1 MKKIVSF
8 ISILSFFAIFVFA
21 EVQKV
26 EINLSKTVDAMVL
39 RYNKWGIEDLSRW
52 QSNEENVTSLFN
64 DNLPQKGDMLNIIWK
79 GTSDVDIKNL
89 YIIIVDI
96 DENNNWTHLLS
107 DEKMRIPVAQN
118 IKGGQEFEINA
129 TKILDSSPKTNVK
142 IFLCCGEKDTDK
154 MVNLTSSIP
163 EGFERVTKP
172 YNVRGVKLGSTK
184 WQAEVSENIITWK
197 KGFDNG
203 NAGWNFSDI
212 DLSAYER
219 VRVEIES
226 SNTSNSLRIAQGDWS
241 NNHGFRKTGKNVYEA
256 YLSGLNSSDSD
267 LPPLEPAKGLI
278 IYLDQWNNGEP
289 RTEDKTTVVKSI
301 KFFKPGE
308 YDESGALSIYGHS
321 FGGIEDDCEIQDNII
336 TWKKGFDNGNAGWN
350 LSDIDLSAYER
361 VRVEIESSNTSNS
374 LRIAQG
380 DWSNNHGFEKTGKNV
395 YEAYLSG
402 SNSFDRDLPPLEP
415 SKGLIICFDQW
426 NNGEPRA
433 EDKTTVVKSIKF
445 FKPGEYDESGAL
457 SLLER
462 SLGGIEDNCE
472 IQDNIITW
480 KKGTKEGNAGWNL
493 SGINLSEYA
502 SVKITIEKTDVNL
515 GGLYISDRNAQKWK
529 RMIEVAPNTY
539 ELLLTGE
546 NSDSTEPPIDTS
558 EGVQL
563 RIQLYNNKPLKKN
576 MKTIVK
582 SIELSKDTEEI
593 NENLRIEGVEFSSSK
608 RNAFVSDGGVI
619 DWEWDKKEKY
629 PFCGWNVKGI
639 DLSDYKGIRIEL
651 ESTDI
656 PVEIGMIQNEGAVC
670 HTFYDEKTPGV
681 YEAMFD
687 GSEYSAIWPEG
698 SSWNTSN
705 GIEEIQIRAKELS
718 KKGLKTVVKSISLIS
733 KDEQEIQQP
742 AQLVLKGAKLGSKK
756 NHAWIDDDFS
766 INWKKNSW
774 NECGWRV
781 EKLDG
786 EVLEIK
792 VSSSDVPLRLRIRT
806 LDHKNGVSY
815 IDDGSH
821 IFTINLKTKKQ
832 INQKGDQKA
841 PEWEETTK
849 KVDYSQGAFITLEAN
864 GGVYKEGKKTV
875 VEYIKVE

>member
-8 ISILSFFAIFVFA
+8 ISILSFFTIFVFA

-79 GTSDVDIKNL
+79 GTSNVDIKNL

-129 TKILDSSPKTNVK
+129 TKILDSSSKTNVK

-154 MVNLTSSIP
+154 MVNLTTSIP

-172 YNVRGVKLGSTK
+172 YNVNGVKLGSTK

-226 SNTSNSLRIAQGDWS
+226 SNTSNSLRIAQCDWS
-241 NNHGFRKTGKNVYEA
+241 NNHGFGKTGKNVYEA

-289 RTEDKTTVVKSI
+289 R
-301 KFFKPGE
+301 
-308 YDESGALSIYGHS
+308 
-321 FGGIEDDCEIQDNII
+321 
-336 TWKKGFDNGNAGWN
+336 
-350 LSDIDLSAYER
+350 
-361 VRVEIESSNTSNS
+361 
-374 LRIAQG
+374 
-380 DWSNNHGFEKTGKNV
+380 
-395 YEAYLSG
+395 
-402 SNSFDRDLPPLEP
+402 
-415 SKGLIICFDQW
+415 
-426 NNGEPRA
+426 A

-457 SLLER
+457 SLFGC

-480 KKGTKEGNAGWNL
+480 KKGTKEGYAGWNL

-502 SVKITIEKTDVNL
+502 SVKITFEKTDVNL
-515 GGLYISDRNAQKWK
+515 GGLYISDRNGGNWK

-582 SIELSKDTEEI
+582 NIELSKDTEEI

-670 HTFYDEKTPGV
+670 HTFYNEKTPGV
-681 YEAMFD
+681 YEVMFD
-687 GSEYSAIWPEG
+687 GSEYSSIWPEG

-705 GIEEIQIRAKELS
+705 GIEEIQIRAQKLS

-742 AQLVLKGAKLGSKK
+742 AQLVLNGAKLGSKK
-756 NHAWIDDDFS
+756 NHAWIGDDFS

-806 LDHKNGVSY
+806 LDYKNGVSY

-821 IFTINLKTKKQ
+821 IFKINLKTKKQ

-849 KVDYSQGAFITLEAN
+849 KVDYSQGAYITLEAN

>member
-8 ISILSFFAIFVFA
+8 ISILSFFTIFVFA

-129 TKILDSSPKTNVK
+129 TKILDSSSKTNVK

-172 YNVRGVKLGSTK
+172 YNINGVKLGSTK

-219 VRVEIES
+219 I
-226 SNTSNSLRIAQGDWS
+226 
-241 NNHGFRKTGKNVYEA
+241 
-256 YLSGLNSSDSD
+256 
-267 LPPLEPAKGLI
+267 
-278 IYLDQWNNGEP
+278 
-289 RTEDKTTVVKSI
+289 
-301 KFFKPGE
+301 
-308 YDESGALSIYGHS
+308 
-321 FGGIEDDCEIQDNII
+321 
-336 TWKKGFDNGNAGWN
+336 
-350 LSDIDLSAYER
+350 
-361 VRVEIESSNTSNS
+361 RVEIESSNTSNS

-457 SLLER
+457 SLLGR

-502 SVKITIEKTDVNL
+502 SAKITIEKTDVNL

-670 HTFYDEKTPGV
+670 HTFYNEKTPGV

-687 GSEYSAIWPEG
+687 GSEYSSIWPEG

-705 GIEEIQIRAKELS
+705 GIEEIQIRVKKLS

-742 AQLVLKGAKLGSKK
+742 AQLVLNGAKLGSMK
-756 NHAWIDDDFS
+756 NHAWIGDDFS

-806 LDHKNGVSY
+806 LDYKNGVSY

-821 IFTINLKTKKQ
+821 IFKINLKTKKQ

-849 KVDYSQGAFITLEAN
+849 KVDYSQGAYITLETN

>member
-8 ISILSFFAIFVFA
+8 ISILSFFTIFVFA

-89 YIIIVDI
+89 YILIADI

-107 DEKMRIPVAQN
+107 DKKMRIPVAQN

-129 TKILDSSPKTNVK
+129 IKILDSSPKTNVK
-142 IFLCCGEKDTDK
+142 IFLSCGENDTDK
-154 MVNLTSSIP
+154 MVNLISSIP

-172 YNVRGVKLGSTK
+172 YNVKGVKLGSAK
-184 WQAEVSENIITWK
+184 WQTEVSENIITWK

-203 NAGWNFSDI
+203 NAGWNF
-212 DLSAYER
+212 
-219 VRVEIES
+219 
-226 SNTSNSLRIAQGDWS
+226 
-241 NNHGFRKTGKNVYEA
+241 
-256 YLSGLNSSDSD
+256 
-267 LPPLEPAKGLI
+267 
-278 IYLDQWNNGEP
+278 
-289 RTEDKTTVVKSI
+289 
-301 KFFKPGE
+301 
-308 YDESGALSIYGHS
+308 
-321 FGGIEDDCEIQDNII
+321 
-336 TWKKGFDNGNAGWN
+336 
-350 LSDIDLSAYER
+350 SDIDLSAYER

-415 SKGLIICFDQW
+415 SKGLIIYLDQW
-426 NNGEPRA
+426 NNSEPRA

-457 SLLER
+457 SLFGC

-480 KKGTKEGNAGWNL
+480 KKGTKEGYAGWNL

-515 GGLYISDRNAQKWK
+515 GGLYISDRNGGNWK

-563 RIQLYNNKPLKKN
+563 RIQLCNNKPLKKN

-687 GSEYSAIWPEG
+687 GSEYSYIWPEG

-705 GIEEIQIRAKELS
+705 GIEEIHIRAKELS

-742 AQLVLKGAKLGSKK
+742 AQLVLNGAKLGSKK
-756 NHAWIDDDFS
+756 NHAWIGDDFS

-806 LDHKNGVSY
+806 LDYKNGVSY

-821 IFTINLKTKKQ
+821 IFKINLKTKKQ
-832 INQKGDQKA
+832 INQKGGQKA

-849 KVDYSQGAFITLEAN
+849 KVDYSQGAYITLETN

>member
-1 MKKIVSF
+1 MKKIMSF
-8 ISILSFFAIFVFA
+8 FFIFAIFINFVCA
-21 EVQKV
+21 E
-26 EINLSKTVDAMVL
+26 IIDLSKMTDTMVL
-39 RYNKWGIEDLSRW
+39 QYNKWGTEGLSRW
-52 QSNEENVTSLFN
+52 QSMEEDITMLFN
-64 DNLPQKGDMLNIIWK
+64 GKLPQKGDMLNITWK
-79 GTSDVDIKNL
+79 GTSDIDIKNL
-89 YIIIVDI
+89 FMLIVDI
-96 DENNNWTHLLS
+96 DEENNWTHLLS
-107 DEKMRIPVAQN
+107 DSKMKIPVVQN
-118 IKGGQEFEINA
+118 IKSGQEFTINA
-129 TKILDSSPKTNVK
+129 IKTLDFSPKTNVK
-142 IFLCCGEKDTDK
+142 IFFCCGEKDINK
-154 MVNLTSSIP
+154 NAFLITSTP
-163 EGFERVTKP
+163 EGFERVEKS
-172 YNVRGVKLGSTK
+172 YNVLGVKFGSNKSQTK
-184 WQAEVSENIITWK
+184 ISENIIIWE

-203 NAGWNFSDI
+203 NAGWNFSGI

-219 VRVEIES
+219 VRVEVES
-226 SNTSNSLRIAQGDWS
+226 TDAPISLRIAQSDWS
-241 NNHGFRKTGKNVYEA
+241 NNHGFGKTGKNVYEA
-256 YLSGLNSSDSD
+256 YLSGSNSFDGD
-267 LPPLEPAKGLI
+267 LPPLDPSKGLY
-278 IYLDQWNNGEP
+278 IYLNQWNSEP

-321 FGGIEDDCEIQDNII
+321 FGAIEE
-336 TWKKGFDNGNAGWN
+336 
-350 LSDIDLSAYER
+350 
-361 VRVEIESSNTSNS
+361 
-374 LRIAQG
+374 
-380 DWSNNHGFEKTGKNV
+380 
-395 YEAYLSG
+395 
-402 SNSFDRDLPPLEP
+402 
-415 SKGLIICFDQW
+415 
-426 NNGEPRA
+426 
-433 EDKTTVVKSIKF
+433 
-445 FKPGEYDESGAL
+445 
-457 SLLER
+457 
-462 SLGGIEDNCE
+462 NCE
-472 IQDNIITW
+472 IQDNTIIW
-480 KKGTKEGNAGWNL
+480 KKGTKEAYAGWNL
-493 SGINLSEYA
+493 SYIDLSEYV
-502 SVKITIEKTDVNL
+502 SVKITFEKTDVNL
-515 GGLYISDRNAQKWK
+515 SGLFVTDPYGGNWK

-563 RIQLYNNKPLKKN
+563 RIQLCNNKPLKKN

-656 PVEIGMIQNEGAVC
+656 PVEIGMIQNEGGVC
-670 HTFYDEKTPGV
+670 HTFYNEKTPGV

-687 GSEYSAIWPEG
+687 GSEYSSIWPEG

-705 GIEEIQIRAKELS
+705 GIEEIQIRAQKLS

-742 AQLVLKGAKLGSKK
+742 AQLVLNGAKLGSKK
-756 NHAWIDDDFS
+756 NHAWIGDDFS

-774 NECGWRV
+774 NECGWKV

-786 EVLEIK
+786 EILEIK
-792 VSSSDVPLRLRIRT
+792 ILSSDVPLRLRIRT

-821 IFTINLKTKKQ
+821 IFKINLKTKKQ
-832 INQKGDQKA
+832 INQKGGQKA

-849 KVDYSQGAFITLEAN
+849 KVDYSQGCYITLEAKD
-864 GGVYKEGKKTV
+864 GVYKEGKKTV

>member
-1 MKKIVSF
+1 MKKIISF

-26 EINLSKTVDAMVL
+26 EINLYKTVDAMVL

-52 QSNEENVTSLFN
+52 QSNEENVTNLFN

-129 TKILDSSPKTNVK
+129 TKILDSSSKTNVK

-172 YNVRGVKLGSTK
+172 YNVNGVKLGSTK

-203 NAGWNFSDI
+203 NAGWNF
-212 DLSAYER
+212 
-219 VRVEIES
+219 
-226 SNTSNSLRIAQGDWS
+226 
-241 NNHGFRKTGKNVYEA
+241 
-256 YLSGLNSSDSD
+256 
-267 LPPLEPAKGLI
+267 
-278 IYLDQWNNGEP
+278 
-289 RTEDKTTVVKSI
+289 
-301 KFFKPGE
+301 
-308 YDESGALSIYGHS
+308 
-321 FGGIEDDCEIQDNII
+321 
-336 TWKKGFDNGNAGWN
+336 
-350 LSDIDLSAYER
+350 SDIDLSAYER

-457 SLLER
+457 SLLGR

-539 ELLLTGE
+539 ELLLIGE

-563 RIQLYNNKPLKKN
+563 RIQLCNNKPLKKN

-656 PVEIGMIQNEGAVC
+656 PVEIGMIQNEGGVC
-670 HTFYDEKTPGV
+670 HTFYNEKTPGV
-681 YEAMFD
+681 YEVMFD
-687 GSEYSAIWPEG
+687 GSEYSSIWPEG

-705 GIEEIQIRAKELS
+705 GIEEIQIRAQKLS

-742 AQLVLKGAKLGSKK
+742 AQLVLNGAKLGSMK
-756 NHAWIDDDFS
+756 NHAWIGDDFS

-806 LDHKNGVSY
+806 LDYKNGVSY

-821 IFTINLKTKKQ
+821 IFKINLKTKKQ

-849 KVDYSQGAFITLEAN
+849 KVDYSQGAYITLETN

-875 VEYIKVE
+875 VEYIKAE

>member
-1 MKKIVSF
+1 MKKIASF
-8 ISILSFFAIFVFA
+8 ISILSFFTIFVFA

-118 IKGGQEFEINA
+118 IKDGQEFEINA
-129 TKILDSSPKTNVK
+129 TKILDSSSKTNVK

-241 NNHGFRKTGKNVYEA
+241 NNHGF
-256 YLSGLNSSDSD
+256 
-267 LPPLEPAKGLI
+267 
-278 IYLDQWNNGEP
+278 
-289 RTEDKTTVVKSI
+289 
-301 KFFKPGE
+301 
-308 YDESGALSIYGHS
+308 
-321 FGGIEDDCEIQDNII
+321 
-336 TWKKGFDNGNAGWN
+336 
-350 LSDIDLSAYER
+350 
-361 VRVEIESSNTSNS
+361 
-374 LRIAQG
+374 
-380 DWSNNHGFEKTGKNV
+380 EKTGKNV

-445 FKPGEYDESGAL
+445 FKPREYDESGAL
-457 SLLER
+457 SLLGR

-515 GGLYISDRNAQKWK
+515 GGLYISDRNGGNWK

-563 RIQLYNNKPLKKN
+563 RIQLCNNKPLKKN

-656 PVEIGMIQNEGAVC
+656 PVDIGMIQNEGAVC

-687 GSEYSAIWPEG
+687 GSEYSSIWPEG

-705 GIEEIQIRAKELS
+705 GIEEIQIRAQKLS

-742 AQLVLKGAKLGSKK
+742 AQLVLNGAKLGSMK
-756 NHAWIDDDFS
+756 NHAWIGDDFS

-806 LDHKNGVSY
+806 LDYKNGVSY

-821 IFTINLKTKKQ
+821 IFKINLKTKKQ

-849 KVDYSQGAFITLEAN
+849 KVDYSQGAYITLETN

>member
-129 TKILDSSPKTNVK
+129 IKILDSSPKTNVK
-142 IFLCCGEKDTDK
+142 IFLWCGENDTDK

-172 YNVRGVKLGSTK
+172 YNVNGVKLGSTK

-226 SNTSNSLRIAQGDWS
+226 SNTSTSLRIAQCDWS
-241 NNHGFRKTGKNVYEA
+241 NNHGFGKTGKNVYEA
-256 YLSGLNSSDSD
+256 YLSGLNSFDRD

-278 IYLDQWNNGEP
+278 IYL
-289 RTEDKTTVVKSI
+289 
-301 KFFKPGE
+301 
-308 YDESGALSIYGHS
+308 
-321 FGGIEDDCEIQDNII
+321 
-336 TWKKGFDNGNAGWN
+336 
-350 LSDIDLSAYER
+350 
-361 VRVEIESSNTSNS
+361 
-374 LRIAQG
+374 
-380 DWSNNHGFEKTGKNV
+380 
-395 YEAYLSG
+395 
-402 SNSFDRDLPPLEP
+402 
-415 SKGLIICFDQW
+415 DQW

-457 SLLER
+457 SLFGC

-670 HTFYDEKTPGV
+670 HTFYNEKTPGV

-687 GSEYSAIWPEG
+687 GSEYSSIWPEG

-705 GIEEIQIRAKELS
+705 GIEEIQIRAQKLS

-742 AQLVLKGAKLGSKK
+742 AQLVLNGAKLGSKK
-756 NHAWIDDDFS
+756 NHAWIGDDFS

-849 KVDYSQGAFITLEAN
+849 KVDYSQGAFITLETN

>member
-129 TKILDSSPKTNVK
+129 TKILDSSSKTNVK

-241 NNHGFRKTGKNVYEA
+241 NNHGF
-256 YLSGLNSSDSD
+256 
-267 LPPLEPAKGLI
+267 
-278 IYLDQWNNGEP
+278 
-289 RTEDKTTVVKSI
+289 
-301 KFFKPGE
+301 
-308 YDESGALSIYGHS
+308 
-321 FGGIEDDCEIQDNII
+321 
-336 TWKKGFDNGNAGWN
+336 
-350 LSDIDLSAYER
+350 
-361 VRVEIESSNTSNS
+361 
-374 LRIAQG
+374 
-380 DWSNNHGFEKTGKNV
+380 EKTGKNV

-426 NNGEPRA
+426 NNGEPRT

-457 SLLER
+457 SLLGR

-563 RIQLYNNKPLKKN
+563 RIQLCNNKPLKKN

-670 HTFYDEKTPGV
+670 HTFYNEKTPGV

-687 GSEYSAIWPEG
+687 GSEYSSIWPEG

-705 GIEEIQIRAKELS
+705 GIEEIQIRAQKLS

-742 AQLVLKGAKLGSKK
+742 AQLVLNGAKLGSKK
-756 NHAWIDDDFS
+756 NHAWIGDDFS

-806 LDHKNGVSY
+806 LDYKNGVSY

-821 IFTINLKTKKQ
+821 IFKINLKTKKQ

-849 KVDYSQGAFITLEAN
+849 KVDYSQGAYITLETN

>member
-241 NNHGFRKTGKNVYEA
+241 NNHGF
-256 YLSGLNSSDSD
+256 
-267 LPPLEPAKGLI
+267 
-278 IYLDQWNNGEP
+278 
-289 RTEDKTTVVKSI
+289 
-301 KFFKPGE
+301 
-308 YDESGALSIYGHS
+308 
-321 FGGIEDDCEIQDNII
+321 
-336 TWKKGFDNGNAGWN
+336 
-350 LSDIDLSAYER
+350 
-361 VRVEIESSNTSNS
+361 
-374 LRIAQG
+374 
-380 DWSNNHGFEKTGKNV
+380 EKTGKNV

-402 SNSFDRDLPPLEP
+402 SNSSSRDLPPLEP
-415 SKGLIICFDQW
+415 AKGLIIYLDQW

-445 FKPGEYDESGAL
+445 FKPGEYDESDAL
-457 SLLER
+457 SLFGC

-563 RIQLYNNKPLKKN
+563 RIQLCNNKPLKKN

-608 RNAFVSDGGVI
+608 GNAFVSDGGVI

-670 HTFYDEKTPGV
+670 HTFYNEKTPGV

-687 GSEYSAIWPEG
+687 GSEYSSIWPEG

-705 GIEEIQIRAKELS
+705 GIEEIQIRAQKLS

-742 AQLVLKGAKLGSKK
+742 VQLVLNGAKLGSKK
-756 NHAWIDDDFS
+756 NHAWIGDDFS

-821 IFTINLKTKKQ
+821 IFKINLKTKKQ

-849 KVDYSQGAFITLEAN
+849 KVDYSQGAFITLETN

>member
-129 TKILDSSPKTNVK
+129 TKILDSSSKTNVK

-226 SNTSNSLRIAQGDWS
+226 SNT
-241 NNHGFRKTGKNVYEA
+241 T
-256 YLSGLNSSDSD
+256 
-267 LPPLEPAKGLI
+267 
-278 IYLDQWNNGEP
+278 
-289 RTEDKTTVVKSI
+289 
-301 KFFKPGE
+301 
-308 YDESGALSIYGHS
+308 
-321 FGGIEDDCEIQDNII
+321 
-336 TWKKGFDNGNAGWN
+336 
-350 LSDIDLSAYER
+350 
-361 VRVEIESSNTSNS
+361 NS

-426 NNGEPRA
+426 NNGEPRT

-445 FKPGEYDESGAL
+445 FKPGEYDESGVL
-457 SLLER
+457 SLFGR

-502 SVKITIEKTDVNL
+502 SAKITIEKTDVNL

-558 EGVQL
+558 KGVQL
-563 RIQLYNNKPLKKN
+563 KIQLYNNKPLKKN

-656 PVEIGMIQNEGAVC
+656 PVEIGMIQNEGGVC
-670 HTFYDEKTPGV
+670 HTFYNEKTPGV

-687 GSEYSAIWPEG
+687 GSEYSSIWPEG

-705 GIEEIQIRAKELS
+705 GIEEIQIRAQKLS

-742 AQLVLKGAKLGSKK
+742 VQLVLNGAKLGSMK
-756 NHAWIDDDFS
+756 NHAWIGDDFS

-806 LDHKNGVSY
+806 LDYKNGVSY

-821 IFTINLKTKKQ
+821 IFKINLKTKKQ

-849 KVDYSQGAFITLEAN
+849 KVDYSQGAYITLETN

>member
-52 QSNEENVTSLFN
+52 QSNEENVTNLFN

-129 TKILDSSPKTNVK
+129 TKILDSSSKTNVK

-154 MVNLTSSIP
+154 MVNLTSNIP

-172 YNVRGVKLGSTK
+172 YNVMGVKLGSTK

-203 NAGWNFSDI
+203 NAGWNF
-212 DLSAYER
+212 
-219 VRVEIES
+219 
-226 SNTSNSLRIAQGDWS
+226 
-241 NNHGFRKTGKNVYEA
+241 
-256 YLSGLNSSDSD
+256 
-267 LPPLEPAKGLI
+267 
-278 IYLDQWNNGEP
+278 
-289 RTEDKTTVVKSI
+289 
-301 KFFKPGE
+301 
-308 YDESGALSIYGHS
+308 
-321 FGGIEDDCEIQDNII
+321 
-336 TWKKGFDNGNAGWN
+336 
-350 LSDIDLSAYER
+350 SDIDLSAYER

-457 SLLER
+457 SLLGR

-480 KKGTKEGNAGWNL
+480 KKGTKEGYAGWNL

-656 PVEIGMIQNEGAVC
+656 PVEIGMIQNEGGVC
-670 HTFYDEKTPGV
+670 HTFYNEKTPGV

-687 GSEYSAIWPEG
+687 GSEYSSIWPEG
-698 SSWNTSN
+698 SFWNTSN
-705 GIEEIQIRAKELS
+705 GIEEIQIRAQKLS

-742 AQLVLKGAKLGSKK
+742 VQLVLNGAKLGSKK
-756 NHAWIDDDFS
+756 NHAWIGDDFS

-806 LDHKNGVSY
+806 LDYKNGVSY

-821 IFTINLKTKKQ
+821 IFKINLKTKKQ

-849 KVDYSQGAFITLEAN
+849 KVDYSQGAYITLETN

>member
-129 TKILDSSPKTNVK
+129 TKILDSSSKTNVK

-226 SNTSNSLRIAQGDWS
+226 SNTTNSLRIAQ
-241 NNHGFRKTGKNVYEA
+241 
-256 YLSGLNSSDSD
+256 
-267 LPPLEPAKGLI
+267 
-278 IYLDQWNNGEP
+278 
-289 RTEDKTTVVKSI
+289 
-301 KFFKPGE
+301 
-308 YDESGALSIYGHS
+308 
-321 FGGIEDDCEIQDNII
+321 C
-336 TWKKGFDNGNAGWN
+336 
-350 LSDIDLSAYER
+350 
-361 VRVEIESSNTSNS
+361 
-374 LRIAQG
+374 

-457 SLLER
+457 SLFGR
-462 SLGGIEDNCE
+462 SLGGIEDDCE

-563 RIQLYNNKPLKKN
+563 RIQLCNNKPLKKN

-608 RNAFVSDGGVI
+608 RNAFVSDGGII

-656 PVEIGMIQNEGAVC
+656 PVEIGMIQNEGGVC

-742 AQLVLKGAKLGSKK
+742 AQLVLNGAKLGSKK
-756 NHAWIDDDFS
+756 NHAWIGDDFS

-806 LDHKNGVSY
+806 LDYKNGVSY

-821 IFTINLKTKKQ
+821 IFKINLKTKKQ

-849 KVDYSQGAFITLEAN
+849 KVDYSQGAYITLETN

>member
-52 QSNEENVTSLFN
+52 QSNEENVTNLFN

-129 TKILDSSPKTNVK
+129 TKILDSSSKTNVK

-172 YNVRGVKLGSTK
+172 YNVGGIKLGSTK

-203 NAGWNFSDI
+203 NAGWNFSNI

-226 SNTSNSLRIAQGDWS
+226 SNTSNSLRIAQ
-241 NNHGFRKTGKNVYEA
+241 
-256 YLSGLNSSDSD
+256 
-267 LPPLEPAKGLI
+267 
-278 IYLDQWNNGEP
+278 
-289 RTEDKTTVVKSI
+289 
-301 KFFKPGE
+301 
-308 YDESGALSIYGHS
+308 
-321 FGGIEDDCEIQDNII
+321 C
-336 TWKKGFDNGNAGWN
+336 
-350 LSDIDLSAYER
+350 
-361 VRVEIESSNTSNS
+361 
-374 LRIAQG
+374 

-402 SNSFDRDLPPLEP
+402 LNSFDRDLPPLEP
-415 SKGLIICFDQW
+415 SKGLIIYLDQW

-457 SLLER
+457 SLLGR

-563 RIQLYNNKPLKKN
+563 RIQLCNNKPLKKN

-593 NENLRIEGVEFSSSK
+593 NENLRIEDVEFSSSK

-629 PFCGWNVKGI
+629 PSCGWNVKGI

-656 PVEIGMIQNEGAVC
+656 PVEIGMIQNEGGVC
-670 HTFYDEKTPGV
+670 HTFYNEKTPGV

-687 GSEYSAIWPEG
+687 GSEYSSIWPEG

-742 AQLVLKGAKLGSKK
+742 VQLVLNGAKLGSKK
-756 NHAWIDDDFS
+756 NHAWIGDDFS

-806 LDHKNGVSY
+806 LDYKNGVSY

-821 IFTINLKTKKQ
+821 IFKINLKTKKQ

-849 KVDYSQGAFITLEAN
+849 KVDYSQGAYITLETN
-864 GGVYKEGKKTV
+864 GGAYKEGKKTV

>member
-8 ISILSFFAIFVFA
+8 ISILSFFTIFVFA

-129 TKILDSSPKTNVK
+129 TKILDSSSKTNVK

-172 YNVRGVKLGSTK
+172 YNVNGVKLGSTK

-203 NAGWNFSDI
+203 NAGWNF
-212 DLSAYER
+212 
-219 VRVEIES
+219 
-226 SNTSNSLRIAQGDWS
+226 
-241 NNHGFRKTGKNVYEA
+241 
-256 YLSGLNSSDSD
+256 
-267 LPPLEPAKGLI
+267 
-278 IYLDQWNNGEP
+278 
-289 RTEDKTTVVKSI
+289 
-301 KFFKPGE
+301 
-308 YDESGALSIYGHS
+308 
-321 FGGIEDDCEIQDNII
+321 
-336 TWKKGFDNGNAGWN
+336 
-350 LSDIDLSAYER
+350 SDIDLSAYER

-426 NNGEPRA
+426 NNGEPRT

-457 SLLER
+457 SLLGR

-502 SVKITIEKTDVNL
+502 SAKITIEKTDVNL

-529 RMIEVAPNTY
+529 RMIEVVPNTY

-563 RIQLYNNKPLKKN
+563 RIQLCNNKPLKKN

-670 HTFYDEKTPGV
+670 HTFYNEKTPGV

-687 GSEYSAIWPEG
+687 GSEYSSIWPEG

-705 GIEEIQIRAKELS
+705 GIEEIQIRAQKLS

-742 AQLVLKGAKLGSKK
+742 VQLVLNGAKLGSMK
-756 NHAWIDDDFS
+756 NHAWIGDDFS

-792 VSSSDVPLRLRIRT
+792 VLSSDVPLRLRIRT
-806 LDHKNGVSY
+806 LDYKNGVSY

-821 IFTINLKTKKQ
+821 IFKINLKTKKQ

-849 KVDYSQGAFITLEAN
+849 KVDYSQGAYITLETN

>member
-129 TKILDSSPKTNVK
+129 TKILDSSSKTNVE

-172 YNVRGVKLGSTK
+172 YNVNGVKLGSTK

-203 NAGWNFSDI
+203 NAGWNF
-212 DLSAYER
+212 
-219 VRVEIES
+219 
-226 SNTSNSLRIAQGDWS
+226 
-241 NNHGFRKTGKNVYEA
+241 
-256 YLSGLNSSDSD
+256 
-267 LPPLEPAKGLI
+267 
-278 IYLDQWNNGEP
+278 
-289 RTEDKTTVVKSI
+289 
-301 KFFKPGE
+301 
-308 YDESGALSIYGHS
+308 
-321 FGGIEDDCEIQDNII
+321 
-336 TWKKGFDNGNAGWN
+336 
-350 LSDIDLSAYER
+350 SDIDLSAYER

-457 SLLER
+457 SLLGR

-502 SVKITIEKTDVNL
+502 SAKITIEKTDVNL

-563 RIQLYNNKPLKKN
+563 RIQLCNNKPLKKN

-670 HTFYDEKTPGV
+670 HTFYNEKTPGV

-687 GSEYSAIWPEG
+687 GSEYSSIWPEG

-705 GIEEIQIRAKELS
+705 GIEEIQIRVKKLS

-742 AQLVLKGAKLGSKK
+742 AQLVLNGAKLGSMK
-756 NHAWIDDDFS
+756 NHAWIGDDFS

-806 LDHKNGVSY
+806 LDYKNGVSY

-821 IFTINLKTKKQ
+821 IFKINLKTKKQ

-849 KVDYSQGAFITLEAN
+849 KVDYSQGAYITLETN

>member
-1 MKKIVSF
+1 MKKIISF

-129 TKILDSSPKTNVK
+129 TKILDSSSKTNVK

-172 YNVRGVKLGSTK
+172 YNVNGVKLGSTK

-203 NAGWNFSDI
+203 NAGWNF
-212 DLSAYER
+212 
-219 VRVEIES
+219 
-226 SNTSNSLRIAQGDWS
+226 
-241 NNHGFRKTGKNVYEA
+241 
-256 YLSGLNSSDSD
+256 
-267 LPPLEPAKGLI
+267 
-278 IYLDQWNNGEP
+278 
-289 RTEDKTTVVKSI
+289 
-301 KFFKPGE
+301 
-308 YDESGALSIYGHS
+308 
-321 FGGIEDDCEIQDNII
+321 
-336 TWKKGFDNGNAGWN
+336 
-350 LSDIDLSAYER
+350 SDIDLSAYER

-457 SLLER
+457 SLLGR

-502 SVKITIEKTDVNL
+502 SAKITIEKTDVNL

-563 RIQLYNNKPLKKN
+563 RIQLCNNKPLKKN

-656 PVEIGMIQNEGAVC
+656 PVEIGMIQNEGGVC
-670 HTFYDEKTPGV
+670 HTFYNEKTPGV
-681 YEAMFD
+681 YEVMFD
-687 GSEYSAIWPEG
+687 GSEYSSIWPEG

-705 GIEEIQIRAKELS
+705 GIEEIQIRAQKLS

-742 AQLVLKGAKLGSKK
+742 AQLVLNGAKLGSKK
-756 NHAWIDDDFS
+756 NHAWIGDDFS

-806 LDHKNGVSY
+806 LDYKNGVSY

-821 IFTINLKTKKQ
+821 IFKINLKTKKQ

-849 KVDYSQGAFITLEAN
+849 KVDYSQGAYITLETN

>member
-107 DEKMRIPVAQN
+107 DEKMRVPVAQN

-129 TKILDSSPKTNVK
+129 TKILDSSSKTNVK

-241 NNHGFRKTGKNVYEA
+241 NNHGF
-256 YLSGLNSSDSD
+256 
-267 LPPLEPAKGLI
+267 
-278 IYLDQWNNGEP
+278 
-289 RTEDKTTVVKSI
+289 
-301 KFFKPGE
+301 
-308 YDESGALSIYGHS
+308 
-321 FGGIEDDCEIQDNII
+321 
-336 TWKKGFDNGNAGWN
+336 
-350 LSDIDLSAYER
+350 
-361 VRVEIESSNTSNS
+361 
-374 LRIAQG
+374 
-380 DWSNNHGFEKTGKNV
+380 EKTGKNV

-457 SLLER
+457 SLLGR
-462 SLGGIEDNCE
+462 SLGGIEDDCE

-502 SVKITIEKTDVNL
+502 SAKITIEKTDVNL

-546 NSDSTEPPIDTS
+546 NFDSTEPPIDTS

-563 RIQLYNNKPLKKN
+563 RIQLCNNKPLKKN

-670 HTFYDEKTPGV
+670 HTFYNEKTPGV

-687 GSEYSAIWPEG
+687 GSEYSSIWPEG

-705 GIEEIQIRAKELS
+705 GIEEIQIRAQKLS

-742 AQLVLKGAKLGSKK
+742 VQLVLNGAKLGSKK
-756 NHAWIDDDFS
+756 NHAWIGDDFS

-806 LDHKNGVSY
+806 LDYKNGVSY

-821 IFTINLKTKKQ
+821 IFKINLKTKKQ

-849 KVDYSQGAFITLEAN
+849 KVDYSQGAYITLETN

>member
-52 QSNEENVTSLFN
+52 QSNEENVTNLFN

-129 TKILDSSPKTNVK
+129 TKILDSSSKTNVK

-172 YNVRGVKLGSTK
+172 YNVNGVKLGSTK

-241 NNHGFRKTGKNVYEA
+241 NNHGF
-256 YLSGLNSSDSD
+256 
-267 LPPLEPAKGLI
+267 
-278 IYLDQWNNGEP
+278 
-289 RTEDKTTVVKSI
+289 
-301 KFFKPGE
+301 
-308 YDESGALSIYGHS
+308 
-321 FGGIEDDCEIQDNII
+321 
-336 TWKKGFDNGNAGWN
+336 
-350 LSDIDLSAYER
+350 
-361 VRVEIESSNTSNS
+361 
-374 LRIAQG
+374 
-380 DWSNNHGFEKTGKNV
+380 EKTGKNV

-415 SKGLIICFDQW
+415 AKGLIICFDQW

-457 SLLER
+457 SLFGC

-480 KKGTKEGNAGWNL
+480 KKGTKEGYAGWNL

-608 RNAFVSDGGVI
+608 LNAFVSDGGVI

-670 HTFYDEKTPGV
+670 HTFYNEKTPGV

-687 GSEYSAIWPEG
+687 GSEYSYIWPEG

-705 GIEEIQIRAKELS
+705 GIEEIQIRAQKLS

-742 AQLVLKGAKLGSKK
+742 VQLVLNGAKLGSKK
-756 NHAWIDDDFS
+756 NHAWIGDDFS

-806 LDHKNGVSY
+806 LDYKNGVSY

-821 IFTINLKTKKQ
+821 IFKINLKTKKQ

-849 KVDYSQGAFITLEAN
+849 KVDYSQGAYITLETN

>member
-107 DEKMRIPVAQN
+107 DEKMRIPVVQN

-129 TKILDSSPKTNVK
+129 TKILDSSSKTNVK

-172 YNVRGVKLGSTK
+172 YNVNGVKLGSTK

-226 SNTSNSLRIAQGDWS
+226 SNT
-241 NNHGFRKTGKNVYEA
+241 T
-256 YLSGLNSSDSD
+256 
-267 LPPLEPAKGLI
+267 
-278 IYLDQWNNGEP
+278 
-289 RTEDKTTVVKSI
+289 
-301 KFFKPGE
+301 
-308 YDESGALSIYGHS
+308 
-321 FGGIEDDCEIQDNII
+321 
-336 TWKKGFDNGNAGWN
+336 
-350 LSDIDLSAYER
+350 
-361 VRVEIESSNTSNS
+361 NS

-457 SLLER
+457 SLLGR

-563 RIQLYNNKPLKKN
+563 RIQLCNNKPLKKN

-656 PVEIGMIQNEGAVC
+656 PVEIGMIQNEGGVC
-670 HTFYDEKTPGV
+670 HTFYNEKTPGV
-681 YEAMFD
+681 YEVMFD
-687 GSEYSAIWPEG
+687 GSEYSSIWPEG

-705 GIEEIQIRAKELS
+705 GIEEIQIRAQKLS

-742 AQLVLKGAKLGSKK
+742 AQLVLNGAKLGSKK
-756 NHAWIDDDFS
+756 NHAWIGDDFS

-806 LDHKNGVSY
+806 LDYKNGVSY

-821 IFTINLKTKKQ
+821 IFKINLKTKKQ

-849 KVDYSQGAFITLEAN
+849 KVDYSQGAYITLETN

>member
-1 MKKIVSF
+1 MKKIISF

-129 TKILDSSPKTNVK
+129 TKILDSSSKTNVK

-172 YNVRGVKLGSTK
+172 YNVKGVKLGSTK

-203 NAGWNFSDI
+203 NAGWNF
-212 DLSAYER
+212 
-219 VRVEIES
+219 
-226 SNTSNSLRIAQGDWS
+226 
-241 NNHGFRKTGKNVYEA
+241 
-256 YLSGLNSSDSD
+256 
-267 LPPLEPAKGLI
+267 
-278 IYLDQWNNGEP
+278 
-289 RTEDKTTVVKSI
+289 
-301 KFFKPGE
+301 
-308 YDESGALSIYGHS
+308 
-321 FGGIEDDCEIQDNII
+321 
-336 TWKKGFDNGNAGWN
+336 
-350 LSDIDLSAYER
+350 SDIDLSAYER

-457 SLLER
+457 SLLGR

-563 RIQLYNNKPLKKN
+563 RIQLCNNKPLKKN

-608 RNAFVSDGGVI
+608 GNAFVSDGGVI

-656 PVEIGMIQNEGAVC
+656 PVEIGMIQNEGGIC
-670 HTFYDEKTPGV
+670 HTFYNEKTPGV
-681 YEAMFD
+681 YEVMFD
-687 GSEYSAIWPEG
+687 GSEYSSIWPEG
-698 SSWNTSN
+698 SFWNTSN
-705 GIEEIQIRAKELS
+705 GIEEIQIRAQKLS

-742 AQLVLKGAKLGSKK
+742 AQLVLNGAKLGSKK
-756 NHAWIDDDFS
+756 NHAWIGDDFS

-806 LDHKNGVSY
+806 LDYKNGVSY

-821 IFTINLKTKKQ
+821 IFKINLKTKKQ

-849 KVDYSQGAFITLEAN
+849 KVDYSQGAYITLETN

>member
-129 TKILDSSPKTNVK
+129 IKILDSSSKTNVK

-172 YNVRGVKLGSTK
+172 YNINGVKLGSTK

-203 NAGWNFSDI
+203 NAGWNF
-212 DLSAYER
+212 
-219 VRVEIES
+219 
-226 SNTSNSLRIAQGDWS
+226 
-241 NNHGFRKTGKNVYEA
+241 
-256 YLSGLNSSDSD
+256 
-267 LPPLEPAKGLI
+267 
-278 IYLDQWNNGEP
+278 
-289 RTEDKTTVVKSI
+289 
-301 KFFKPGE
+301 
-308 YDESGALSIYGHS
+308 
-321 FGGIEDDCEIQDNII
+321 
-336 TWKKGFDNGNAGWN
+336 
-350 LSDIDLSAYER
+350 SDIDLSAYER

-457 SLLER
+457 SLLGR

-502 SVKITIEKTDVNL
+502 SAKITIEKTDVNL

-563 RIQLYNNKPLKKN
+563 RIQLCNNKPLKKN

-656 PVEIGMIQNEGAVC
+656 PVEIGMIQNEGGVC
-670 HTFYDEKTPGV
+670 HTFYNEKTPGV

-687 GSEYSAIWPEG
+687 GSEYSSIWPEG

-705 GIEEIQIRAKELS
+705 GIEEIQIRAQKLS

-742 AQLVLKGAKLGSKK
+742 VQLVLNGAKLGSMK
-756 NHAWIDDDFS
+756 NHAWIGDDFS

-792 VSSSDVPLRLRIRT
+792 VLSSDVPLRLRIRT
-806 LDHKNGVSY
+806 LDYKNGVSY

-821 IFTINLKTKKQ
+821 IFKINLKTKKQ

-849 KVDYSQGAFITLEAN
+849 KVDYSQGAYITLETN

>member
-1 MKKIVSF
+1 MKKIISF

-52 QSNEENVTSLFN
+52 QSNEENVTNLFN

-89 YIIIVDI
+89 YILIVDI

-129 TKILDSSPKTNVK
+129 TKILDSSSKTNVK

-154 MVNLTSSIP
+154 MVNLTSNIP

-203 NAGWNFSDI
+203 NAGWNF
-212 DLSAYER
+212 
-219 VRVEIES
+219 
-226 SNTSNSLRIAQGDWS
+226 
-241 NNHGFRKTGKNVYEA
+241 
-256 YLSGLNSSDSD
+256 
-267 LPPLEPAKGLI
+267 
-278 IYLDQWNNGEP
+278 
-289 RTEDKTTVVKSI
+289 
-301 KFFKPGE
+301 
-308 YDESGALSIYGHS
+308 
-321 FGGIEDDCEIQDNII
+321 
-336 TWKKGFDNGNAGWN
+336 
-350 LSDIDLSAYER
+350 SDIDLSAYER

-457 SLLER
+457 SFLGR

-502 SVKITIEKTDVNL
+502 SAKITIEKTDVNL

-629 PFCGWNVKGI
+629 PYCGWNVKGI

-656 PVEIGMIQNEGAVC
+656 PVEIGMIQNEGGVC
-670 HTFYDEKTPGV
+670 HTFYNEKTPGV

-687 GSEYSAIWPEG
+687 GSEYSSIWPEG

-705 GIEEIQIRAKELS
+705 GIEEIQIRAQKLS
-718 KKGLKTVVKSISLIS
+718 KKGLKTIVKSISLIS

-742 AQLVLKGAKLGSKK
+742 V
-756 NHAWIDDDFS
+756 
-766 INWKKNSW
+766 
-774 NECGWRV
+774 
-781 EKLDG
+781 
-786 EVLEIK
+786 
-792 VSSSDVPLRLRIRT
+792 
-806 LDHKNGVSY
+806 
-815 IDDGSH
+815 
-821 IFTINLKTKKQ
+821 
-832 INQKGDQKA
+832 
-841 PEWEETTK
+841 
-849 KVDYSQGAFITLEAN
+849 
-864 GGVYKEGKKTV
+864 
-875 VEYIKVE
+875 

>member
-39 RYNKWGIEDLSRW
+39 RYNKWGIEDFSRW

-129 TKILDSSPKTNVK
+129 TKILDSSSKTNVK

-172 YNVRGVKLGSTK
+172 YNVNGVKLGSTK

-203 NAGWNFSDI
+203 NAGWNF
-212 DLSAYER
+212 
-219 VRVEIES
+219 
-226 SNTSNSLRIAQGDWS
+226 
-241 NNHGFRKTGKNVYEA
+241 
-256 YLSGLNSSDSD
+256 
-267 LPPLEPAKGLI
+267 
-278 IYLDQWNNGEP
+278 
-289 RTEDKTTVVKSI
+289 
-301 KFFKPGE
+301 
-308 YDESGALSIYGHS
+308 
-321 FGGIEDDCEIQDNII
+321 
-336 TWKKGFDNGNAGWN
+336 
-350 LSDIDLSAYER
+350 SDIDLSAYER

-457 SLLER
+457 SLLGR

-563 RIQLYNNKPLKKN
+563 RIQLCNNKPLKKN

-651 ESTDI
+651 KSTDI
-656 PVEIGMIQNEGAVC
+656 PVEIGMIQNEGGVC
-670 HTFYDEKTPGV
+670 HTFYNEKTPGV
-681 YEAMFD
+681 YEVMFD
-687 GSEYSAIWPEG
+687 GSEYSSIWPEG

-705 GIEEIQIRAKELS
+705 GIEEIQIRAQKLS

-742 AQLVLKGAKLGSKK
+742 AQLVLNGAKLGSKK
-756 NHAWIDDDFS
+756 NHAWIGDDFS

-806 LDHKNGVSY
+806 LDYKNGVSY

-821 IFTINLKTKKQ
+821 IFKINLKTKKQ

-849 KVDYSQGAFITLEAN
+849 KVDYSQGAYITLETN

>member
-39 RYNKWGIEDLSRW
+39 RFNKWGSNW
-52 QSNEENVTSLFN
+52 QSCEENVTSLFN

-89 YIIIVDI
+89 YIIIADI

-107 DEKMRIPVAQN
+107 DAKMRIPVAQN

-129 TKILDSSPKTNVK
+129 IKILDSSPKTNVK
-142 IFLCCGEKDTDK
+142 IFLWCGENDTDK
-154 MVNLTSSIP
+154 MVNLTTSIP
-163 EGFERVTKP
+163 EGFERVIKP
-172 YNVRGVKLGSTK
+172 YNVKGVKLGSAK
-184 WQAEVSENIITWK
+184 WQTEVSENIITWK

-226 SNTSNSLRIAQGDWS
+226 SNTSNSLRIAQCDWS

-256 YLSGLNSSDSD
+256 YLSGSNSFDRD
-267 LPPLEPAKGLI
+267 LPPLEPSKGLI

-308 YDESGALSIYGHS
+308 YDESGALSL
-321 FGGIEDDCEIQDNII
+321 FGC
-336 TWKKGFDNGNAGWN
+336 
-350 LSDIDLSAYER
+350 
-361 VRVEIESSNTSNS
+361 
-374 LRIAQG
+374 
-380 DWSNNHGFEKTGKNV
+380 
-395 YEAYLSG
+395 
-402 SNSFDRDLPPLEP
+402 
-415 SKGLIICFDQW
+415 
-426 NNGEPRA
+426 
-433 EDKTTVVKSIKF
+433 
-445 FKPGEYDESGAL
+445 
-457 SLLER
+457 

-493 SGINLSEYA
+493 SDINLSEYA

-656 PVEIGMIQNEGAVC
+656 PVDIRMIQNEGGVC

-687 GSEYSAIWPEG
+687 GSEYSYIWPEG

-705 GIEEIQIRAKELS
+705 RIEEIHIRAKELS

-742 AQLVLKGAKLGSKK
+742 AQLVLNGAKLGSKK
-756 NHAWIDDDFS
+756 NHAWIGDDFS

-806 LDHKNGVSY
+806 LDYKNGVSY

-821 IFTINLKTKKQ
+821 IFKINLKTKKQ

-849 KVDYSQGAFITLEAN
+849 KVDYSQGAYITLEAN

>member
-8 ISILSFFAIFVFA
+8 ISILSFFTIFVFA

-79 GTSDVDIKNL
+79 GTSNVDIKNL

-129 TKILDSSPKTNVK
+129 TKILDSSSKTNVK

-154 MVNLTSSIP
+154 MVNLTTSIP

-172 YNVRGVKLGSTK
+172 YNVNGVKLGSTK

-203 NAGWNFSDI
+203 NAGWNF
-212 DLSAYER
+212 
-219 VRVEIES
+219 
-226 SNTSNSLRIAQGDWS
+226 
-241 NNHGFRKTGKNVYEA
+241 
-256 YLSGLNSSDSD
+256 
-267 LPPLEPAKGLI
+267 
-278 IYLDQWNNGEP
+278 
-289 RTEDKTTVVKSI
+289 
-301 KFFKPGE
+301 
-308 YDESGALSIYGHS
+308 
-321 FGGIEDDCEIQDNII
+321 
-336 TWKKGFDNGNAGWN
+336 
-350 LSDIDLSAYER
+350 SDIDLSAYER

-457 SLLER
+457 SLLGR

-502 SVKITIEKTDVNL
+502 SAKITIEKTDVNL

-582 SIELSKDTEEI
+582 NIELSKDTEEI

-670 HTFYDEKTPGV
+670 HTFYNEKTPGV
-681 YEAMFD
+681 YEVMFD
-687 GSEYSAIWPEG
+687 GSEYSSIWPEG

-705 GIEEIQIRAKELS
+705 GIEEIQIRAQKLS

-742 AQLVLKGAKLGSKK
+742 AQLVLNGAKLGSKK
-756 NHAWIDDDFS
+756 NHAWIGDDFS

-806 LDHKNGVSY
+806 LDYKNGVSY

-821 IFTINLKTKKQ
+821 IFKINLKTKKQ

-849 KVDYSQGAFITLEAN
+849 KVDYSQEAYITLETN

>member
-8 ISILSFFAIFVFA
+8 ISILSFFTIFVFA

-79 GTSDVDIKNL
+79 GTSNVDIKNL

-129 TKILDSSPKTNVK
+129 TKILDSSSKTNVK

-154 MVNLTSSIP
+154 MVNLTTSIP

-172 YNVRGVKLGSTK
+172 YNVNGVKLGSTK

-203 NAGWNFSDI
+203 NAGWNF
-212 DLSAYER
+212 
-219 VRVEIES
+219 
-226 SNTSNSLRIAQGDWS
+226 
-241 NNHGFRKTGKNVYEA
+241 
-256 YLSGLNSSDSD
+256 
-267 LPPLEPAKGLI
+267 
-278 IYLDQWNNGEP
+278 
-289 RTEDKTTVVKSI
+289 
-301 KFFKPGE
+301 
-308 YDESGALSIYGHS
+308 
-321 FGGIEDDCEIQDNII
+321 
-336 TWKKGFDNGNAGWN
+336 
-350 LSDIDLSAYER
+350 SDIDLSAYER

-457 SLLER
+457 SLLGR

-502 SVKITIEKTDVNL
+502 SAKITIEKTDVNL

-582 SIELSKDTEEI
+582 NIELSKDTEEI

-670 HTFYDEKTPGV
+670 HTFYNEKTPGV
-681 YEAMFD
+681 YEVMFD
-687 GSEYSAIWPEG
+687 GSEYSSIWPEG

-705 GIEEIQIRAKELS
+705 GIEEIQIRAQKLS

-742 AQLVLKGAKLGSKK
+742 AQLVLNGAKLGSKK
-756 NHAWIDDDFS
+756 NNAWIGDDFS

-806 LDHKNGVSY
+806 LDYKNGVSY

-821 IFTINLKTKKQ
+821 IFKINLKTKKQ

-849 KVDYSQGAFITLEAN
+849 KVDYSQGAYITLETN

>member
-1 MKKIVSF
+1 MKKIISF

-39 RYNKWGIEDLSRW
+39 KFNKWGIEDLSRW

-129 TKILDSSPKTNVK
+129 TKILDSSSKTNVK

-172 YNVRGVKLGSTK
+172 YNVNGVKLGSTK

-226 SNTSNSLRIAQGDWS
+226 SNTSNSLRIAQCDWS
-241 NNHGFRKTGKNVYEA
+241 NNHGFG
-256 YLSGLNSSDSD
+256 
-267 LPPLEPAKGLI
+267 
-278 IYLDQWNNGEP
+278 
-289 RTEDKTTVVKSI
+289 
-301 KFFKPGE
+301 
-308 YDESGALSIYGHS
+308 
-321 FGGIEDDCEIQDNII
+321 
-336 TWKKGFDNGNAGWN
+336 
-350 LSDIDLSAYER
+350 
-361 VRVEIESSNTSNS
+361 
-374 LRIAQG
+374 
-380 DWSNNHGFEKTGKNV
+380 KTGKNV

-457 SLLER
+457 SLLGR

-493 SGINLSEYA
+493 SDINLSEYA

-563 RIQLYNNKPLKKN
+563 RIQLCNNKPLKKN

-656 PVEIGMIQNEGAVC
+656 PVEIGMIQNEGGVC
-670 HTFYDEKTPGV
+670 HTFYNEKTPGV
-681 YEAMFD
+681 YEVMFD
-687 GSEYSAIWPEG
+687 GSEYSSIWSEG
-698 SSWNTSN
+698 ASWNTSN
-705 GIEEIQIRAKELS
+705 GIEEIQIRAQKLS

-742 AQLVLKGAKLGSKK
+742 AQLVLNGAKLGSKK
-756 NHAWIDDDFS
+756 NHAWIGDDFS

-806 LDHKNGVSY
+806 LDYKNGVSY

-821 IFTINLKTKKQ
+821 IFKINLKTKKQ

-849 KVDYSQGAFITLEAN
+849 KVDYSQGAYITLETN

>member
-1 MKKIVSF
+1 MKKIVSL

-39 RYNKWGIEDLSRW
+39 RYNKWGIEDFSRW

-129 TKILDSSPKTNVK
+129 TKILDSSSKTNVK

-226 SNTSNSLRIAQGDWS
+226 SNT
-241 NNHGFRKTGKNVYEA
+241 T
-256 YLSGLNSSDSD
+256 
-267 LPPLEPAKGLI
+267 
-278 IYLDQWNNGEP
+278 
-289 RTEDKTTVVKSI
+289 
-301 KFFKPGE
+301 
-308 YDESGALSIYGHS
+308 
-321 FGGIEDDCEIQDNII
+321 
-336 TWKKGFDNGNAGWN
+336 
-350 LSDIDLSAYER
+350 
-361 VRVEIESSNTSNS
+361 NS

-457 SLLER
+457 SLLGR

-563 RIQLYNNKPLKKN
+563 RIQLCNNKPLKKN

-656 PVEIGMIQNEGAVC
+656 PVEIGMIQNEGGIC
-670 HTFYDEKTPGV
+670 HTFYNEKTPGV

-687 GSEYSAIWPEG
+687 GSEYSSIWPEG

-705 GIEEIQIRAKELS
+705 GIEEIQIRAQKLS

-742 AQLVLKGAKLGSKK
+742 AQLVLNGAKLGSKK
-756 NHAWIDDDFS
+756 NHAWIGDDFS

-806 LDHKNGVSY
+806 LDYKNGVSY

-821 IFTINLKTKKQ
+821 IFKINLKTKKQ

-849 KVDYSQGAFITLEAN
+849 KVDYSQGAYITLETN

>member
-1 MKKIVSF
+1 MKKIISF
-8 ISILSFFAIFVFA
+8 ISILSFFTIFVFA

-107 DEKMRIPVAQN
+107 DEKMRIPVVQN
-118 IKGGQEFEINA
+118 IKGGQELEINA
-129 TKILDSSPKTNVK
+129 TKILDSSSKTNVK

-154 MVNLTSSIP
+154 MVNLTTSIP

-172 YNVRGVKLGSTK
+172 YNVKGVKLGSTK

-203 NAGWNFSDI
+203 NAGWNF
-212 DLSAYER
+212 
-219 VRVEIES
+219 
-226 SNTSNSLRIAQGDWS
+226 
-241 NNHGFRKTGKNVYEA
+241 
-256 YLSGLNSSDSD
+256 
-267 LPPLEPAKGLI
+267 
-278 IYLDQWNNGEP
+278 
-289 RTEDKTTVVKSI
+289 
-301 KFFKPGE
+301 
-308 YDESGALSIYGHS
+308 
-321 FGGIEDDCEIQDNII
+321 
-336 TWKKGFDNGNAGWN
+336 
-350 LSDIDLSAYER
+350 SDIDLSAYER

-457 SLLER
+457 SLLGR

-563 RIQLYNNKPLKKN
+563 RIQLCNNKPLKKN

-656 PVEIGMIQNEGAVC
+656 PVEIGMIQNEGGIC
-670 HTFYDEKTPGV
+670 HTFYNEKTPGV

-687 GSEYSAIWPEG
+687 GSEYSSIWPEG

-705 GIEEIQIRAKELS
+705 GIEEIQIRAQKLS

-742 AQLVLKGAKLGSKK
+742 AQLVLNGAKLGSMK

-806 LDHKNGVSY
+806 LDYKNGVSY

-821 IFTINLKTKKQ
+821 IFKINLKTKEQ

-849 KVDYSQGAFITLEAN
+849 KVDYSQGAYITLETN

>member
-8 ISILSFFAIFVFA
+8 ISILSFFTIFVFA

-52 QSNEENVTSLFN
+52 QSNEENVTNLFN

-129 TKILDSSPKTNVK
+129 TKILDSSSKTNVK

-154 MVNLTSSIP
+154 IVNLTSNIP

-241 NNHGFRKTGKNVYEA
+241 NNHGF
-256 YLSGLNSSDSD
+256 
-267 LPPLEPAKGLI
+267 
-278 IYLDQWNNGEP
+278 
-289 RTEDKTTVVKSI
+289 
-301 KFFKPGE
+301 
-308 YDESGALSIYGHS
+308 
-321 FGGIEDDCEIQDNII
+321 
-336 TWKKGFDNGNAGWN
+336 
-350 LSDIDLSAYER
+350 
-361 VRVEIESSNTSNS
+361 
-374 LRIAQG
+374 
-380 DWSNNHGFEKTGKNV
+380 EKTGKNV

-426 NNGEPRA
+426 NNGEPRT

-457 SLLER
+457 SLLGR

-629 PFCGWNVKGI
+629 PYCGWNVKGI

-670 HTFYDEKTPGV
+670 HTFYNEKTLGV
-681 YEAMFD
+681 YEVMFD
-687 GSEYSAIWPEG
+687 GSEYSSIWPEG

-705 GIEEIQIRAKELS
+705 GIEEIQIRAQKLS

-742 AQLVLKGAKLGSKK
+742 AQLVLNGAKLGSMK
-756 NHAWIDDDFS
+756 NHAWIGDDFS

-806 LDHKNGVSY
+806 LDYKNGVSY

-821 IFTINLKTKKQ
+821 IFKINLKTKKQ

-849 KVDYSQGAFITLEAN
+849 KVDYSQGAYITLETN

>member
-52 QSNEENVTSLFN
+52 QSNEENVASLFN

-129 TKILDSSPKTNVK
+129 IKILDSSPKTNVK
-142 IFLCCGEKDTDK
+142 IFLWCGENDTDK

-172 YNVRGVKLGSTK
+172 YNVKGVKLGSAK
-184 WQAEVSENIITWK
+184 WQTEVSENIITWK

-241 NNHGFRKTGKNVYEA
+241 NNHGFGKTGKNVYEA
-256 YLSGLNSSDSD
+256 YLSGLNSFDRD
-267 LPPLEPAKGLI
+267 LPPLEPSKGLI

-308 YDESGALSIYGHS
+308 YDESGALS
-321 FGGIEDDCEIQDNII
+321 
-336 TWKKGFDNGNAGWN
+336 
-350 LSDIDLSAYER
+350 
-361 VRVEIESSNTSNS
+361 
-374 LRIAQG
+374 
-380 DWSNNHGFEKTGKNV
+380 
-395 YEAYLSG
+395 
-402 SNSFDRDLPPLEP
+402 
-415 SKGLIICFDQW
+415 
-426 NNGEPRA
+426 
-433 EDKTTVVKSIKF
+433 
-445 FKPGEYDESGAL
+445 
-457 SLLER
+457 LLGR

-563 RIQLYNNKPLKKN
+563 RIQLCNNKPLKKN

-608 RNAFVSDGGVI
+608 GNAFVSDGGVI

-656 PVEIGMIQNEGAVC
+656 PVEIGMIQNEGGVC
-670 HTFYDEKTPGV
+670 HTFYNEKTPGV

-687 GSEYSAIWPEG
+687 GSEYSSIWPEG

-742 AQLVLKGAKLGSKK
+742 AQLVLNGAKLGSKK
-756 NHAWIDDDFS
+756 NHAWIGDDFS

-806 LDHKNGVSY
+806 LDYKNGVSY

-821 IFTINLKTKKQ
+821 IFKINLKTKKQ
-832 INQKGDQKA
+832 INQKGGQKA

-849 KVDYSQGAFITLEAN
+849 KVDYSQGAYITLETN

>member
-1 MKKIVSF
+1 M
-8 ISILSFFAIFVFA
+8 
-21 EVQKV
+21 

-129 TKILDSSPKTNVK
+129 TKILDSSSKTNVK

-172 YNVRGVKLGSTK
+172 YNINGVKLGSTK

-203 NAGWNFSDI
+203 NAGWNF
-212 DLSAYER
+212 
-219 VRVEIES
+219 
-226 SNTSNSLRIAQGDWS
+226 
-241 NNHGFRKTGKNVYEA
+241 
-256 YLSGLNSSDSD
+256 
-267 LPPLEPAKGLI
+267 
-278 IYLDQWNNGEP
+278 
-289 RTEDKTTVVKSI
+289 
-301 KFFKPGE
+301 
-308 YDESGALSIYGHS
+308 
-321 FGGIEDDCEIQDNII
+321 
-336 TWKKGFDNGNAGWN
+336 
-350 LSDIDLSAYER
+350 SDIDLSAYER

-457 SLLER
+457 SLLGR

-493 SGINLSEYA
+493 SGINLSEYVSA
-502 SVKITIEKTDVNL
+502 KITIEKTDVNL

-563 RIQLYNNKPLKKN
+563 RIQLCNNKPLKKN

-656 PVEIGMIQNEGAVC
+656 PVEIGMIQNEGGVC
-670 HTFYDEKTPGV
+670 HTFYNEKTPGV

-687 GSEYSAIWPEG
+687 GSEYSSIWPEG

-705 GIEEIQIRAKELS
+705 GIEEIQIRAQKLS

-742 AQLVLKGAKLGSKK
+742 VQLVLNGAKLGSKK
-756 NHAWIDDDFS
+756 NHAWIGDDFS

-806 LDHKNGVSY
+806 LDYKNGVSY

-821 IFTINLKTKKQ
+821 IFKINLKTKKQ

-841 PEWEETTK
+841 PEWEETTN
-849 KVDYSQGAFITLEAN
+849 KVDYSQGAFITLETN

>member
-8 ISILSFFAIFVFA
+8 ISILSFFTIFVFA

-39 RYNKWGIEDLSRW
+39 RYYKWGSNW
-52 QSNEENVTSLFN
+52 QSCEENVTSLFN

-89 YIIIVDI
+89 YIIIADI

-107 DEKMRIPVAQN
+107 DAKMRIPVAQN

-129 TKILDSSPKTNVK
+129 IKILDSSSKTNVK
-142 IFLCCGEKDTDK
+142 IFLCCGENDTDK
-154 MVNLTSSIP
+154 MVNLTTSIP
-163 EGFERVTKP
+163 EGFERVIKP
-172 YNVRGVKLGSTK
+172 YNVKGVKLGSAK

-256 YLSGLNSSDSD
+256 YLSGLNSSSRD

-308 YDESGALSIYGHS
+308 YDESGALSL
-321 FGGIEDDCEIQDNII
+321 FG
-336 TWKKGFDNGNAGWN
+336 
-350 LSDIDLSAYER
+350 
-361 VRVEIESSNTSNS
+361 
-374 LRIAQG
+374 
-380 DWSNNHGFEKTGKNV
+380 
-395 YEAYLSG
+395 
-402 SNSFDRDLPPLEP
+402 
-415 SKGLIICFDQW
+415 
-426 NNGEPRA
+426 
-433 EDKTTVVKSIKF
+433 
-445 FKPGEYDESGAL
+445 
-457 SLLER
+457 R

-480 KKGTKEGNAGWNL
+480 KKGTKEGYAGWNL

-515 GGLYISDRNAQKWK
+515 GGLYISDRNGGNWK
-529 RMIEVAPNTY
+529 SMIEVAPNTY

-656 PVEIGMIQNEGAVC
+656 PVEIRMIQNEGGVC
-670 HTFYDEKTPGV
+670 HTIYDEKKPGV

-687 GSEYSAIWPEG
+687 GSEYSSIWPEG

-705 GIEEIQIRAKELS
+705 GIEEIHIRAKELS

-742 AQLVLKGAKLGSKK
+742 AQLVLNGAKLGSKK
-756 NHAWIDDDFS
+756 NHAWIGDDFS

-815 IDDGSH
+815 TDDGSH
-821 IFTINLKTKKQ
+821 IFKINLKTKKQ

-849 KVDYSQGAFITLEAN
+849 KVDYSQGAYITLEAN

>member
-8 ISILSFFAIFVFA
+8 ISILSFFTIFVFA

-129 TKILDSSPKTNVK
+129 TKILDSSSKTNVK

-172 YNVRGVKLGSTK
+172 YNVNGVKLGSTK

-203 NAGWNFSDI
+203 NAGWNF
-212 DLSAYER
+212 
-219 VRVEIES
+219 
-226 SNTSNSLRIAQGDWS
+226 
-241 NNHGFRKTGKNVYEA
+241 
-256 YLSGLNSSDSD
+256 
-267 LPPLEPAKGLI
+267 
-278 IYLDQWNNGEP
+278 
-289 RTEDKTTVVKSI
+289 
-301 KFFKPGE
+301 
-308 YDESGALSIYGHS
+308 
-321 FGGIEDDCEIQDNII
+321 
-336 TWKKGFDNGNAGWN
+336 
-350 LSDIDLSAYER
+350 SDIDLSAYER

-426 NNGEPRA
+426 NNGEPRT

-457 SLLER
+457 SLLGR

-502 SVKITIEKTDVNL
+502 SAKITIEKTDVNL

-563 RIQLYNNKPLKKN
+563 RIQLCNNKPLKKN

-670 HTFYDEKTPGV
+670 HTFYNEKTPGV

-687 GSEYSAIWPEG
+687 GSEYSSIWPEG

-705 GIEEIQIRAKELS
+705 GIEEIQIRAQKLS

-742 AQLVLKGAKLGSKK
+742 VQLVLNGAKLGSKK
-756 NHAWIDDDFS
+756 NHAWIGDDFS

-792 VSSSDVPLRLRIRT
+792 VLSSDVPLRLRIRT
-806 LDHKNGVSY
+806 LDYKNGVSY

-821 IFTINLKTKKQ
+821 IFKINLKTKKQ

-849 KVDYSQGAFITLEAN
+849 KVDYSQGAYITLETN

>member
-129 TKILDSSPKTNVK
+129 TKILDSSSKTNVK

-172 YNVRGVKLGSTK
+172 YNVNGVKLGSTK

-203 NAGWNFSDI
+203 NAGWNF
-212 DLSAYER
+212 
-219 VRVEIES
+219 
-226 SNTSNSLRIAQGDWS
+226 
-241 NNHGFRKTGKNVYEA
+241 
-256 YLSGLNSSDSD
+256 
-267 LPPLEPAKGLI
+267 
-278 IYLDQWNNGEP
+278 
-289 RTEDKTTVVKSI
+289 
-301 KFFKPGE
+301 
-308 YDESGALSIYGHS
+308 
-321 FGGIEDDCEIQDNII
+321 
-336 TWKKGFDNGNAGWN
+336 
-350 LSDIDLSAYER
+350 SDIDLSAYER

-457 SLLER
+457 SLLGR

-563 RIQLYNNKPLKKN
+563 RIQLCNNKPLKKN

-656 PVEIGMIQNEGAVC
+656 PVDIGMIQNEGAVC
-670 HTFYDEKTPGV
+670 HTFYNEKTPGV

-687 GSEYSAIWPEG
+687 GSEYSSIWPEG

-705 GIEEIQIRAKELS
+705 GIEEIQIRAQKLS

-742 AQLVLKGAKLGSKK
+742 AQLVLNGAKLGSKK
-756 NHAWIDDDFS
+756 NHAWIGDDFS

-806 LDHKNGVSY
+806 LDYKNGVSY

-821 IFTINLKTKKQ
+821 IFKINLKTKKQ

-849 KVDYSQGAFITLEAN
+849 KVDYSQGAYITLETN

>member
-129 TKILDSSPKTNVK
+129 TKILDSSSKTNVK

-184 WQAEVSENIITWK
+184 WQTEVSENIITWK

-203 NAGWNFSDI
+203 NAGWNF
-212 DLSAYER
+212 
-219 VRVEIES
+219 
-226 SNTSNSLRIAQGDWS
+226 
-241 NNHGFRKTGKNVYEA
+241 
-256 YLSGLNSSDSD
+256 
-267 LPPLEPAKGLI
+267 
-278 IYLDQWNNGEP
+278 
-289 RTEDKTTVVKSI
+289 
-301 KFFKPGE
+301 
-308 YDESGALSIYGHS
+308 
-321 FGGIEDDCEIQDNII
+321 
-336 TWKKGFDNGNAGWN
+336 
-350 LSDIDLSAYER
+350 SDIDLSAYER

-457 SLLER
+457 SLFGR

-502 SVKITIEKTDVNL
+502 SAKITIEKTDVNL

-656 PVEIGMIQNEGAVC
+656 PVEIGMIQNEGGVC
-670 HTFYDEKTPGV
+670 HTFYNEKTPGV

-687 GSEYSAIWPEG
+687 GSEYSSIWPEG

-705 GIEEIQIRAKELS
+705 GIEEIQIRAQKLS

-742 AQLVLKGAKLGSKK
+742 VQLVLNGAKLGSMK
-756 NHAWIDDDFS
+756 NHAWIGDDFS

-806 LDHKNGVSY
+806 LDYKNGVSY

-821 IFTINLKTKKQ
+821 IFKINLKTKKQ

-849 KVDYSQGAFITLEAN
+849 KVDYSQGAYITLETN

>member
-129 TKILDSSPKTNVK
+129 TKILDSSSKTNVK

-154 MVNLTSSIP
+154 MVNLTSNIP

-241 NNHGFRKTGKNVYEA
+241 NNHGF
-256 YLSGLNSSDSD
+256 
-267 LPPLEPAKGLI
+267 
-278 IYLDQWNNGEP
+278 
-289 RTEDKTTVVKSI
+289 
-301 KFFKPGE
+301 
-308 YDESGALSIYGHS
+308 
-321 FGGIEDDCEIQDNII
+321 
-336 TWKKGFDNGNAGWN
+336 
-350 LSDIDLSAYER
+350 
-361 VRVEIESSNTSNS
+361 
-374 LRIAQG
+374 
-380 DWSNNHGFEKTGKNV
+380 EKTGKNV

-426 NNGEPRA
+426 NNGEPRT

-457 SLLER
+457 SLFGR

-546 NSDSTEPPIDTS
+546 NSDSKEPPIDTS

-563 RIQLYNNKPLKKN
+563 RIQLCNNKPLKKN

-670 HTFYDEKTPGV
+670 HTFYNEKTPGV

-687 GSEYSAIWPEG
+687 GSEYSSIWPEG

-705 GIEEIQIRAKELS
+705 GIEEIQIRAQKLS

-742 AQLVLKGAKLGSKK
+742 VQLVLNGAKLGSMK
-756 NHAWIDDDFS
+756 NHAWIGDDFS

-806 LDHKNGVSY
+806 LDYKNGVSY

-821 IFTINLKTKKQ
+821 IFKINLKTKKQ

-849 KVDYSQGAFITLEAN
+849 KVDYSQGAFITLETN

-875 VEYIKVE
+875 VEYIKAE